1 MNLELVGASL
11 YLACGLA
18 VFLLG
23 LLVYRESPDNRVHR
37 VSALMLMFGGLG
49 PALGGLGTLIA
60 SGNGES
66 AVLGDGLISSFAYVW
81 EFFFPSLLLFALVFP
96 QESTALKR
104 FPRLPLL
111 LYAPHLFHL
120 VFVIF
125 LSMAGDVRENFNLS
139 SLVGGGEGALA
150 SSITLLTRIVAFLF
164 DTVVRL
170 HLRFFSLVNL
180 VYVGLALVVLGKSW
194 RRIERPKLRRQLA
207 AILFGLASC
216 MGLYILAVPI
226 PNLFD
231 WKWPKGVSVI
241 LVSFGLLLGTG
252 SIAFAIVRQS
262 FLDLGAVMR
271 RAILLSGI
279 SGGLV
284 VVYFATARPMDRL
297 FLAEVGV
304 GFPVFQTLYVILVI
318 VFFHPLLGRVE
329 EGVDRMV
336 GGDRAAPRNLLRQ
349 LGRDMTSILDLE
361 TLTTTLL
368 TTLKDALAIDS
379 AHLVLL
385 DQDDGRYRTEDL
397 GEGARLELDTAHPLI
412 ARMTDSHDPMLAR
425 DAVDETTGERE
436 RGAVRET
443 LAALRARLLI
453 PIHLPESDGCIGFL
467 SLGAKATG
475 GRFNVEEMTLL
486 SILSTQVGIAIRN
499 ARFHE
504 EAVARKIVDQ
514 ELAMARSIQ
523 ENILS
528 DRHPSLN
535 GLDVAALSIPSRQ
548 VGGDYYDLVAMEQGC
563 LGVAIGDVSG
573 KGIPAA
579 LVMSMLHAGLHA
591 QINGSALVADVAS
604 RMNRILYHST
614 SHEKFATF
622 FFGVYEPE
630 QKRLQYTNAGHNY
643 PLVIRGDGSV
653 SRLREGGLI
662 LGVMEDSSYQEASV
676 GVDPGDLLVFYTDGV
691 TEAGDTSEQEYGE
704 SRLLDAIRRSP
715 GRRAQEIVDE
725 VRRDVTRFSGSETFT
740 DDFTLIVIRAPR

>member
-1 MNLELVGASL
+1 
-11 YLACGLA
+11 
-18 VFLLG
+18 
-23 LLVYRESPDNRVHR
+23 
-37 VSALMLMFGGLG
+37 
-49 PALGGLGTLIA
+49 
-60 SGNGES
+60 
-66 AVLGDGLISSFAYVW
+66 
-81 EFFFPSLLLFALVFP
+81 
-96 QESTALKR
+96 
-104 FPRLPLL
+104 
-111 LYAPHLFHL
+111 
-120 VFVIF
+120 
-125 LSMAGDVRENFNLS
+125 
-139 SLVGGGEGALA
+139 
-150 SSITLLTRIVAFLF
+150 
-164 DTVVRL
+164 
-170 HLRFFSLVNL
+170 
-180 VYVGLALVVLGKSW
+180 
-194 RRIERPKLRRQLA
+194 
-207 AILFGLASC
+207 
-216 MGLYILAVPI
+216 
-226 PNLFD
+226 
-231 WKWPKGVSVI
+231 VI